1 MDRKLEAGCRPWDAY
16 AVWQILVHRHPVKV
30 KDPAGSCGY
39 IDRTTLPEFCESIA
53 DYPDYLQ
60 DTLLIIAHAEG
71 FQAAMEALDGA
82 LREHL
87 AARLRRLPV
96 VVPRARAEIID

>member
-1 MDRKLEAGCRPWDAY
+1 VDRKIEAGRRTWDAY

-30 KDPAGSCGY
+30 RDPAGSCGH
-39 IDRTTLPEFCESIA
+39 IDRTTLAEFCESIA

-60 DTLLIIAHAEG
+60 DTLLVIAHAEG

-96 VVPRARAEIID
+96 VVRRAHAEATD